1 MTSAFSMTEP
11 INLVLDLVQR
21 VGPHSL
27 QAFVV
32 HEAKEVV
39 HASLNFAIYFWA
51 IVD

>member
-1 MTSAFSMTEP
+1 MSSAFSMTEP
-11 INLVLDLVQR
+11 TSLDLVQR

-27 QAFVV
+27 KAFVV